1 MTLWELASDRPEL
14 TKQGELVHH
23 RGHSPCPAATM
34 TYLYSLLLIT
44 GIYLAVLASP
54 GPNFFILSQMA
65 LNQRHRDARYVAFGI
80 GTGSVFWVIL
90 SIAGLATLL
99 SQHPWLS
106 SAVRLLGATYLVWYG
121 GRLLWSALHPVPRST
136 VIDQLQLDGS
146 RLAAFRTGLLT
157 CVTNPKGAAFWT
169 SAFAAI
175 FPAHPPLWFYLVT
188 VVLIGVLSFAWHVG
202 LGMVFGTSRL
212 RGLYLRVERWINGF
226 AGAALVTLGVQ
237 RIFSR

>member
-1 MTLWELASDRPEL
+1 
-14 TKQGELVHH
+14 
-23 RGHSPCPAATM
+23 M

-65 LNQRHRDARYVAFGI
+65 LAQRRRDARYVAFGI
-80 GTGSVFWVIL
+80 GTGSVFWVIV

-106 SAVRLLGATYLVWYG
+106 SAVRLLGASYLVWYG
-121 GRLLWSALHPVPRST
+121 GRLLWSAFKPAPRSAS
-136 VIDQLQLDGS
+136 IEQPQLDGS

-175 FPAHPPLWFYLVT
+175 FPSNPPLWFYGVT
-188 VVLIGVLSFAWHVG
+188 VVLIGVLSFGWHVA

-212 RGLYLRVERWINGF
+212 RGLYLRIERWINGC
-226 AGAALVTLGVQ
+226 AGGALVALGVQ

>member
-1 MTLWELASDRPEL
+1 
-14 TKQGELVHH
+14 
-23 RGHSPCPAATM
+23 M

-65 LNQRHRDARYVAFGI
+65 LSQRRRDARYVAFGI
-80 GTGSVFWVIL
+80 GTGSVFWVIV

-106 SAVRLLGATYLVWYG
+106 SAVRLLGASYLVWYG
-121 GRLLWSALHPVPRST
+121 ARLLWSAFHPAPRSAA
-136 VIDQLQLDGS
+136 IDQPQLDGS

-175 FPAHPPLWFYLVT
+175 FPAHPPLWFYAVT

-212 RGLYLRVERWINGF
+212 RGLYLRIERWINGV
-226 AGAALVTLGVQ
+226 AGGALVLLGVQ